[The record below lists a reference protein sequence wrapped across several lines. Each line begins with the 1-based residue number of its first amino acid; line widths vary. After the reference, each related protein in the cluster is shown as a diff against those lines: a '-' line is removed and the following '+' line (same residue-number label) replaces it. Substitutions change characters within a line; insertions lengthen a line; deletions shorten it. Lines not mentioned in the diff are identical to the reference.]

1 MNVLSCR
8 FKSGRPQTDPRRSVF
23 FYLRK
28 KINDVL
34 HFRFIKNSFG
44 MLKCLRRIMIRSRL
58 KSLERGAP
66 NSVRYI
72 QMKKGDRIAC
82 LRVVPFPVNGKFDVF
97 AGIKIGRNVKEN
109 QVNDGGC
116 GAGRLRHDVK
126 RFVSD
131 VIIDSGFVS
140 SNVPLLPKHG
150 AIRDSVFAAKTVVC
164 YVAFGT
170 LRTVNQVTACRC
182 SECVVL
188 KLQPGD
194 VGKIILPQSAGRV
207 GNIKTQSNLDFMRRR
222 RNFFARNFFARNF
235 FARNFF
241 ARNFFAAGASAN
253 FNRTEPLGISSP
265 GTSSLP
271 ELPPISIAPNPS
283 PILFQ
288 SGQALSIAIEKNA
301 KNNSLKRFICLIIT
315 VVKENCQ

>member
-1 MNVLSCR
+1 
-8 FKSGRPQTDPRRSVF
+8 
-23 FYLRK
+23 
-28 KINDVL
+28 
-34 HFRFIKNSFG
+34 
-44 MLKCLRRIMIRSRL
+44 MLKCLRCIMIRSRL

-116 GAGRLRHDVK
+116 GAGGLRHDVK

-140 SNVPLLPKHG
+140 NNVPLLPKHG

-164 YVAFGT
+164 YVALGT
-170 LRTVNQVTACRC
+170 LRTVNQVTVCRC

-241 ARNFFAAGASAN
+241 ARNFFARN
-253 FNRTEPLGISSP
+253 FFARNSGTSSPGTSSSGTSSPGTSSPGTSSP

>member
-1 MNVLSCR
+1 
-8 FKSGRPQTDPRRSVF
+8 
-23 FYLRK
+23 
-28 KINDVL
+28 
-34 HFRFIKNSFG
+34 

-66 NSVRYI
+66 NPVRYI

-97 AGIKIGRNVKEN
+97 AVIKIGRNVKEN

-194 VGKIILPQSAGRV
+194 VGKIILPQSSGRV

-241 ARNFFAAGASAN
+241 ARNFFARN
-253 FNRTEPLGISSP
+253 FFARNFEFLRPEFLRPEFLR
-265 GTSSLP
+265 P
-271 ELPPISIAPNPS
+271 ELLRPELLRCRSFRQ
-283 PILFQ
+283 FQ
-288 SGQALSIAIEKNA
+288 SHRTPRRYFSNRDKHSALRSKKTQKTTALNG
-301 KNNSLKRFICLIIT
+301 SY
-315 VVKENCQ
+315 V